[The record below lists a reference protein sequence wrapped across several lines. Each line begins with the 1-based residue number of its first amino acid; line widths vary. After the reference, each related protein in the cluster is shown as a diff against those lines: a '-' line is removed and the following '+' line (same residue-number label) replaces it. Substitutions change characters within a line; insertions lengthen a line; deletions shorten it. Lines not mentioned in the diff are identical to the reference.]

1 MFRDVLYQNIS
12 ESVLKRVLGSVF
24 RLQSFLMTAL
34 EKQNSKRASKQGWL
48 SDKQLR
54 ALIQHRFPNEESRL
68 SKHST
73 LDFFGLL
80 FFFNN
85 NSFDMIEE

>member
-12 ESVLKRVLGSVF
+12 ESVLQRVLGSVF

-48 SDKQLR
+48 SDKQLS
-54 ALIQHRFPNEESRL
+54 ALIQHRFPNEGRKFSD
-68 SKHST
+68 H
-73 LDFFGLL
+73 
-80 FFFNN
+80 
-85 NSFDMIEE
+85 